1 MAEGFLDH
9 IMSQLEDRY
18 IMLVSSDLHILYLHM
33 ALHSFKK

>member
-18 IMLVSSDLHILYLHM
+18 IMLVSSDFAYTVLAHGTAQL
-33 ALHSFKK
+33 